1 MKRFLVINADD
12 AGLDPRLDAVIL
24 ELARGP
30 LKSASVL
37 TTQKGFRQFVSRAL
51 DLGMGLGLH
60 FDLTTGP
67 ALGGPYETLTDREG
81 RFITPKEKVWERALA
96 GDIDP
101 AEVAREARLQ
111 WEALLEAG
119 VQPDHIDGHNHV
131 HVLPGVFE
139 GLVAA
144 LGHLTDVF
152 LRIPL
157 GRGPDTGRCPHVR
170 RHAAALQSHPERI
183 PPGWRRVEVFTG
195 HRFMERP
202 GLDQLEVLDDD
213 EVRTLEWMVHPGDA
227 DLSPFRTD
235 ERRRREVEILL
246 SRELAQRLDER
257 GIVCCRFGDI
267 PCES

>member
-37 TTQKGFRQFVSRAL
+37 TTQKGFRSFTARAL

-67 ALGGPYETLTDREG
+67 ALGGPYATLTDRQG
-81 RFITPKEKVWERALA
+81 RFITPKEEVWKRALA
-96 GDIDP
+96 GAIDP
-101 AEVAREARLQ
+101 REVAIEARLQ
-111 WEALLEAG
+111 WEALLDAG
-119 VQPDHIDGHNHV
+119 VRPDHIDGHNHV

-144 LGHLTDVF
+144 LGHVTDVF
-152 LRIPL
+152 FRIPL

-170 RHAAALQSHPERI
+170 RHAAALRSHPDRI
-183 PPGWRRVEVFTG
+183 PAGWRRVQAFTG

-202 GLDQLEVLDDD
+202 TSLSELEVFDD
-213 EVRTLEWMVHPGDA
+213 EDVRSVEWMVHPGRS
-227 DLSPFRTD
+227 DLSPFRAD
-235 ERRRREVEILL
+235 GRRRQEVDVLR
-246 SRELAQRLDER
+246 SQELRLQLEKH
-257 GIVCCRFGDI
+257 GLVSCRFGDI
-267 PCES
+267 P